1 MAKMVTTRQ
10 KKPTGDP
17 TLLGR
22 KFKQRLKSK
31 DVLLGATATE
41 YMRSSL
47 VKFYCAAG
55 FDYIFIEN
63 EHVIFDGPAL
73 ADFVMCT
80 RDNGIPVIAK
90 VGDLSRAETARLL
103 EMGITGIQLPRTES
117 REQLLE
123 LYDYVKFA
131 PQGSRAGAPIYGN
144 VDYIHPANDRA
155 WLKKANDSTVIV
167 VHIETKL
174 GYENIEEI
182 VTTPGIDMVY
192 VGPYDFSISMGQP
205 GNYDHP
211 KVAGAIRDILK
222 LCVKHKVPFG
232 TTTSTPKA
240 SGALV
245 KKGCR
250 FFHLADELSIVNVAS
265 QQLYDDYRA
274 ACGTKVK

>member
-117 REQLLE
+117 REQLLDFTQGE
-123 LYDYVKFA
+123 ASEAWDRSIDIQVMRLRRKIEPNPSQPAMIRTVRGVGYV
-131 PQGSRAGAPIYGN
+131 
-144 VDYIHPANDRA
+144 
-155 WLKKANDSTVIV
+155 
-167 VHIETKL
+167 
-174 GYENIEEI
+174 
-182 VTTPGIDMVY
+182 
-192 VGPYDFSISMGQP
+192 FSATI
-205 GNYDHP
+205 NW
-211 KVAGAIRDILK
+211 
-222 LCVKHKVPFG
+222 
-232 TTTSTPKA
+232 
-240 SGALV
+240 
-245 KKGCR
+245 
-250 FFHLADELSIVNVAS
+250 E
-265 QQLYDDYRA
+265 
-274 ACGTKVK
+274 